1 MLIDSKTLSHPEPHA
16 RMSHMTESTTP
27 TLSPMLTTRDLVK
40 TYRMAQQEVQALKS
54 VSLQVLTGEMVAIMG
69 PSGSGKST
77 LMTLLGCLD
86 TPTMGSLEL
95 DGVDVSRASE
105 VELSHIRN
113 RKIGFV
119 FQSFHLLPDL
129 TALENVALPLFYA
142 RRPPAERHQRAK
154 ASLAKVGLAERMH
167 HRPLE
172 LSGGQQQ
179 RVSIARALVNEPA
192 LLLADEP
199 TGALDTRTS
208 YEIMR
213 LLQDLNNQGSTLII
227 ITHEPDIAR
236 CCKRIVTLRD
246 GVIEQD
252 ITNVPV
258 IPEIPPEEE
267 ADA

>member
-1 MLIDSKTLSHPEPHA
+1 MLE
-16 RMSHMTESTTP
+16 
-27 TLSPMLTTRDLVK
+27 TRDLVK
-40 TYRMAQQEVQALKS
+40 TYRMAQQEVLALR
-54 VSLQVLTGEMVAIMG
+54 QVNLRIEAGEMVAIMG

-86 TPTMGSLEL
+86 TPTSGSLHL
-95 DGVDVSRASE
+95 DGVDVSTASE

-113 RKIGFV
+113 LKIGFV
-119 FQSFHLLPDL
+119 FQSFHLLPDMN
-129 TALENVALPLFYA
+129 ALENVALPLFYA
-142 RRPPAERHQRAK
+142 RRPKAERLAK
-154 ASLAKVGLAERMH
+154 AQAALEKVNLGQRVH

-213 LLQDLNNQGSTLII
+213 LLQELNAQGTTLVI

-236 CCKRIVTLRD
+236 CCKRIVILRD
-246 GVIEQD
+246 GVIESD
-252 ITNVPV
+252 EVNLPWT
-258 IPEIPPEEE
+258 PELPEETE
-267 ADA
+267 A

>member
-1 MLIDSKTLSHPEPHA
+1 MLKTEK
-16 RMSHMTESTTP
+16 
-27 TLSPMLTTRDLVK
+27 LVK
-40 TYRMAQQEVQALKS
+40 TYRMAQQEVRALRG
-54 VSLQVLTGEMVAIMG
+54 VSLLIEAGEMVAIMG

-86 TPTMGSLEL
+86 TPTSGGLSL
-95 DGVDVSRASE
+95 DGVDVSSATE
-105 VELSHIRN
+105 VELSLIRN

-119 FQSFHLLPDL
+119 FQSFHLLPDM

-142 RRPPAERHQRAK
+142 RRPKTERQEK
-154 ASLAKVGLAERMH
+154 AQAALEKVGLGDRLD

-179 RVSIARALVNEPA
+179 RVSVARALVNEPA

-213 LLQDLNNQGSTLII
+213 LLQELNDHGTTLVI

-236 CCKRIVTLRD
+236 CCRRIVVLRD
-246 GVIEQD
+246 GVIESD
-252 ITNVPV
+252 EKNTPWVPDPDSV
-258 IPEIPPEEE
+258 PEHGTMDLREE
-267 ADA
+267 DLP

>member
-1 MLIDSKTLSHPEPHA
+1 MSAAKELHA
-16 RMSHMTESTTP
+16 RMSLMSESAPKSMSASTP
-27 TLSPMLTTRDLVK
+27 TAPPMLVTRELVK
-40 TYRMAQQEVQALKS
+40 TYRMAQQEVQALKG
-54 VSLQVLTGEMVAIMG
+54 VNIEILTGQMVAIMG

-86 TPTMGSLEL
+86 TPSAGGLEL

-113 RKIGFV
+113 RKVGFV

-142 RRPPAERHQRAK
+142 RRPKAERQAK
-154 ASLAKVGLAERMH
+154 AQAALEKVGLGQRVH

-213 LLQDLNNQGSTLII
+213 LLQELNAQGSTLVI

-236 CCKRIVTLRD
+236 CCQRIIILRD
-246 GVIEQD
+246 GLIESDQL
-252 ITNVPV
+252 NEPW
-258 IPEIPPEEE
+258 IPEIPPEE
-267 ADA
+267 DA

>member
-1 MLIDSKTLSHPEPHA
+1 MLETHQ
-16 RMSHMTESTTP
+16 
-27 TLSPMLTTRDLVK
+27 LVK
-40 TYRMAQQEVQALKS
+40 TYRMAQQEVRALQG
-54 VSLQVLTGEMVAIMG
+54 VSLLIEAGEMVAIMG

-86 TPTMGSLEL
+86 TPTAGSLSL
-95 DGVDVSRASE
+95 DGVDVSSATE
-105 VELSHIRN
+105 VELSLIRN

-119 FQSFHLLPDL
+119 FQSFHLLPDM

-142 RRPPAERHQRAK
+142 RRPKLERLSK
-154 ASLAKVGLAERMH
+154 AQAALEKVGLGERVK

-213 LLQDLNNQGSTLII
+213 LLQQLNQQGTTLVI

-236 CCKRIVTLRD
+236 CCRRIVVLRD
-246 GVIEQD
+246 GVIESD
-252 ITNVPV
+252 TPNAPWTPDPDSVP
-258 IPEIPPEEE
+258 EHGTMNLKEE
-267 ADA
+267 DLP

>member
-1 MLIDSKTLSHPEPHA
+1 MLE
-16 RMSHMTESTTP
+16 
-27 TLSPMLTTRDLVK
+27 TRELVK
-40 TYRMAQQEVQALKS
+40 TYRMAAQEVKALKG
-54 VSLQVLTGEMVAIMG
+54 VDILIKAGEMVAIMG

-86 TPTMGSLEL
+86 TPTSGSLFL
-95 DGVDVSRASE
+95 DGVDVSVASE

-113 RKIGFV
+113 HKIGFV
-119 FQSFHLLPDL
+119 FQSFHLLPDM

-142 RRPPAERHQRAK
+142 RRPKAERQAK
-154 ASLAKVGLAERMH
+154 AQAALEKVGLGDRVD

-179 RVSIARALVNEPA
+179 RVSIARALVNQPA

-199 TGALDTRTS
+199 TGALDTATS

-213 LLQDLNNQGSTLII
+213 LLQELNAQGSTLVI

-236 CCKRIVTLRD
+236 CCKRIITLRD
-246 GVIEQD
+246 GVIEAD
-252 ITNVPV
+252 IPNTPWVPELPV
-258 IPEIPPEEE
+258 SQETPAGPESDNPE
-267 ADA
+267 ADNPEPDNPASREESPV

>member
-1 MLIDSKTLSHPEPHA
+1 MSVPSAPASMLI
-16 RMSHMTESTTP
+16 
-27 TLSPMLTTRDLVK
+27 TRDLVK
-40 TYRMAQQEVQALKS
+40 TYKMAQQQVRALRG
-54 VSLQVLTGEMVAIMG
+54 VSLQIAAGEMVAIMG

-86 TPTMGSLEL
+86 TPSEGTLEL

-129 TALENVALPLFYA
+129 SALENVSLPLFYA
-142 RRPPAERHQRAK
+142 RRPPRERHAK
-154 ASLAKVGLAERMH
+154 AQAALEQVGLGDRVH

-208 YEIMR
+208 YEIMQ
-213 LLQDLNNQGSTLII
+213 LLQALNAQGSTLVI

-236 CCKRIVTLRD
+236 CCQRIIVLRD
-246 GVIEQD
+246 GLIESDQA
-252 ITNVPV
+252 NLPV
-258 IPEIPPEEE
+258 IPELPPEE
-267 ADA
+267 DVL

>member
-1 MLIDSKTLSHPEPHA
+1 MNSPINPLSDTPPASMLITQ
-16 RMSHMTESTTP
+16 
-27 TLSPMLTTRDLVK
+27 DLVK
-40 TYRMAQQEVQALKS
+40 TYRMAQQEVHALKG
-54 VSLQVLTGEMVAIMG
+54 VSFAIQPGEMVAIMG

-86 TPTMGSLEL
+86 TPTSGSLSL
-95 DGVDVSRASE
+95 DGTDVSRASE

-142 RRPPAERHQRAK
+142 RRPTAERLAK
-154 ASLAKVGLAERMH
+154 ARAALEKVGLGDRVQ

-208 YEIMR
+208 YEIML
-213 LLQDLNNQGSTLII
+213 LLQQLNTQGSTLVI

-236 CCKRIVTLRD
+236 CCSRIIVLRD
-246 GVIEQD
+246 GLIESD
-252 ITNVPV
+252 VSNTPWM
-258 IPEIPPEEE
+258 PELPAEE
-267 ADA
+267 AA

>member
-1 MLIDSKTLSHPEPHA
+1 MDCSQAVAI
-16 RMSHMTESTTP
+16 
-27 TLSPMLTTRDLVK
+27 LSPCLKTRDLVK
-40 TYRMAQQEVQALKS
+40 TYRMAQQEVLALR
-54 VSLQVLTGEMVAIMG
+54 QVNLRIEAGEMVAIMG

-86 TPTMGSLEL
+86 TPTSGSLHL
-95 DGVDVSRASE
+95 DGVDVSTASE

-113 RKIGFV
+113 LKIGFV
-119 FQSFHLLPDL
+119 FQSFHLLPDMN
-129 TALENVALPLFYA
+129 ALENVALPLFYA
-142 RRPPAERHQRAK
+142 RRPKAERLAK
-154 ASLAKVGLAERMH
+154 AQAALEKVNLGQRVH

-213 LLQDLNNQGSTLII
+213 LLQELNAQGTTLVI

-236 CCKRIVTLRD
+236 CCKRIVILRD
-246 GVIEQD
+246 GIIESD
-252 ITNVPV
+252 EVNTPWT
-258 IPEIPPEEE
+258 PELPEETE
-267 ADA
+267 A

>member
-1 MLIDSKTLSHPEPHA
+1 
-16 RMSHMTESTTP
+16 MSDA
-27 TLSPMLTTRDLVK
+27 TLSPMLMTRDLVK

-54 VSLQVLTGEMVAIMG
+54 VNLKVLPGEMLAIMG

-86 TPTMGSLEL
+86 TPTLGSLEL

-129 TALENVALPLFYA
+129 SALENVALPLFYA
-142 RRPPAERHQRAK
+142 RRPPAERLARAK
-154 ASLAKVGLAERMH
+154 AALTKVGLADRMH

-208 YEIMR
+208 YEIMG
-213 LLQDLNNQGSTLII
+213 LLQDLNAQGSTLII
-227 ITHEPDIAR
+227 ITHEMDIAR
-236 CCKRIVTLRD
+236 CCQRIVTLRD

-252 ITNVPV
+252 VLNQPM
-258 IPEIPPEEE
+258 IPELPPEENTL
-267 ADA
+267 A

>member
-1 MLIDSKTLSHPEPHA
+1 MLE
-16 RMSHMTESTTP
+16 
-27 TLSPMLTTRDLVK
+27 TRDLVK
-40 TYRMAQQEVQALKS
+40 TYRMAQQEVQALKG
-54 VSLQVLTGEMVAIMG
+54 VNILIGAGEMVAIMG

-86 TPTMGSLEL
+86 TPTSGSLFL
-95 DGVDVSRASE
+95 DGVDVSAATE

-113 RKIGFV
+113 HKIGFV
-119 FQSFHLLPDL
+119 FQSFHLLPDMN
-129 TALENVALPLFYA
+129 ALENVALPLFYA
-142 RRPPAERHQRAK
+142 RRPKAERQAK
-154 ASLAKVGLAERMH
+154 AQAALEKVGLGDRVD

-179 RVSIARALVNEPA
+179 RVSIARALVNQPA

-199 TGALDTRTS
+199 TGALDTATS

-213 LLQDLNNQGSTLII
+213 LLQELNAQGSTLVI

-236 CCKRIVTLRD
+236 CCQRIITLRD

-252 ITNVPV
+252 IANQPWVPEAPPSAAEAGSEPPN
-258 IPEIPPEEE
+258 PEKE
-267 ADA
+267 ASLA